1 MLWKCLLVLDAVI
14 NSSSFELSLFY
25 LLSQSK
31 DKIVISSQ
39 VLARTTVNAALWL
52 VS

>member
-1 MLWKCLLVLDAVI
+1 MLWKCFLVLDAVI
-14 NSSSFELSLFY
+14 NSFLFELSLFY

-31 DKIVISSQ
+31 DRIVISSH
-39 VLARTTVNAALWL
+39 VLVRTAINAALRL